1 MNDDIL
7 LLAGLFEAKKIGKD
21 ESPSEFLKARRE
33 GAKKIA
39 TTAKSKGG
47 PAMLTYYHFVVKDA
61 EYRDVLQAIK
71 SKKPES
77 FYKNKYNSIMSELH
91 QTKFEKESFQ
101 KVVGKL
107 EVWGEA
113 ISVIF

>member
-7 LLAGLFEAKKIGKD
+7 HLAGLFESVETKNID
-21 ESPSEFLKARRE
+21 NPIEFLKTRQK

-39 TTAKSKGG
+39 DTAKEKGG
-47 PAMLTYYHFVVKDA
+47 PAILTYYHFVVKDA
-61 EYRDVLQAIK
+61 EYDAVIK
-71 SKKPES
+71 ALEAKKPES
-77 FYKNKYNSIMSELH
+77 FYENKYNKIMNELH
-91 QTKFEKESFQ
+91 KTKFEKESFQ